1 MTAPKRMLYVLT
13 SHDVLGDGGRPTGFH
28 LGETV
33 QPWLIA
39 CAAGYEVDF
48 ASVMGG
54 KPPMIGHDLDRAEET
69 AFLADA
75 DVRDKLDHTLT
86 PEEVDASRY
95 AGVFF
100 VGGHGTMWDFR
111 GNARLESTARSIYEA
126 GGVIAAICH
135 GQAALV
141 DLTLS
146 DGSYLVAGKALTA
159 FSNEGEAA
167 RGLTDVV
174 PFSLQSMLEARGAV
188 YSCAPDRTAH
198 VVVSERLVT
207 GQNPASAPELGRRM
221 VALLGQ

>member
-1 MTAPKRMLYVLT
+1 MTTPKRMLYVLT
-13 SHDVLGDGGRPTGFH
+13 SHDTLGGDGRPTGFH

-33 QPWLIA
+33 RPWSIA
-39 CAAGYEVDF
+39 RAAGYHVDF
-48 ASVMGG
+48 ASVRGG
-54 KPPMIGHDLDRAEET
+54 KPPMIGHDRDAAEET

-75 DVRDKLDHTLT
+75 DVRDKLDRTLT
-86 PEEVDASRY
+86 PEDVDASRY
-95 AGVFF
+95 GGVLF

-111 GNARLESTARSIYEA
+111 GNARLESAARSIYEA
-126 GGVIAAICH
+126 GGVVAAICH

-159 FSNEGEAA
+159 FSNESEAA

-174 PFSLQSMLEARGAV
+174 PFSLQSVLEDRGAL
-188 YSCAPDRTAH
+188 YSCAPDRIAH

-221 VALLGQ
+221 VELLGR